1 MSDGILKLD
10 NKEQVE
16 KLRKFL
22 EESKTPWTLLML
34 DCLTDFDG
42 EWDFDKDGSLGVIE
56 VKREI
61 K

>member
-1 MSDGILKLD
+1 MNDILKLD

-22 EESKTPWTLLML
+22 KECRKPWTLLML
-34 DCLTDFDG
+34 DCLIDFGD
-42 EWDFDKDGSLGVIE
+42 EWSLDKDSPFIE
-56 VKREI
+56 VKQDI